1 MFPYVSKLKSGKI
14 KKIIASRLSQNS
26 QIFFQC
32 LRPPLCLLPCSC
44 QEARSSTPH
53 WGVLCCDSEQ
63 FASSYGQESLRW
75 PFAKSHSRFFLP
87 LFSPLVLKHGEY
99 PRLSINK
106 ETAKKIQNSEI
117 RNKVLA
123 QSKTRIPSTTSSLGE
138 RQVKR
143 FRTLRKASTSAT
155 SAARARCGSLV
166 RRAPSDA
173 SIENKFGC
181 FSIDCLELSDHGSNL
196 DRGKCLPII
205 ECPFCK
211 LLFKNCKHNPIC
223 GTSADVETSFAA
235 QRAVKRAS
243 ASSTTTAPRLRLP
256 FKITDHKWNEN
267 RSTFQH
273 HIFR

>member
-1 MFPYVSKLKSGKI
+1 
-14 KKIIASRLSQNS
+14 
-26 QIFFQC
+26 
-32 LRPPLCLLPCSC
+32 
-44 QEARSSTPH
+44 
-53 WGVLCCDSEQ
+53 
-63 FASSYGQESLRW
+63 
-75 PFAKSHSRFFLP
+75 
-87 LFSPLVLKHGEY
+87 LVLKHGEY

-123 QSKTRIPSTTSSLGE
+123 QSKTRIPYHLIAWRASGQEVPNFEEGFDISHKCRKGQMRKPGE
-138 RQVKR
+138 K
-143 FRTLRKASTSAT
+143 
-155 SAARARCGSLV
+155 GSFGC
-166 RRAPSDA
+166 
-173 SIENKFGC
+173 IENKFGC

-256 FKITDHKWNEN
+256 FKITDHK
-267 RSTFQH
+267 
-273 HIFR
+273 